1 MSETTPMSDAEK
13 VVAELDGDEAT
24 PQDTAHDLIER
35 FRSGDC
41 PFCGRDPYHY
51 MDNGVGMERVAVVC
65 CDLGIA
71 LFQERD
77 EQLARVEGER
87 HEAAHA
93 LSGLLDLIAHQAARL
108 EEVQAETR
116 RIQAAA
122 LVHIDEMT
130 AFQRTMVIMERERD
144 VAKAALTAA
153 EAEKERY
160 RAALGPFADAANGL
174 APDLPE
180 TDQVLLTVGGLPIAW
195 VYTDQLRTARA
206 ALSEKEQGA

>member
-160 RAALGPFADAANGL
+160 RAAIEWALGEGDSDFGDNKPENAKPFWWRT
-174 APDLPE
+174 E
-180 TDQVLLTVGGLPIAW
+180 
-195 VYTDQLRTARA
+195 LRRRA